1 MTTDQTEATG
11 VILAGGRARRMDHR
25 DKGLILYRGRPMVSY
40 AVEALSGVARQTLI
54 NANRNLDHY
63 RQFGLPVVTDATD
76 SFDGPLAGILAAMRQ
91 ADSDVLLVVPC
102 DSPLILPGH
111 LRRLMAALVEN
122 RAEAAVACDGERW
135 HPVFLAL
142 RTSLAGS
149 LQRYLDNGQ
158 RKIGGWLEQLH
169 TVPVDFSKT
178 PELFVN
184 VNTPAELTELESRAG
199 NGHAQ

>member
-1 MTTDQTEATG
+1 MMTDQTEATG

-25 DKGLILYRGRPMVSY
+25 DKGLIRYRGRPMVSY

-54 NANRNLDHY
+54 NANRNLERY
-63 RQFGLPVVTDATD
+63 RQFGLPVITDPTD

-91 ADSDVLLVVPC
+91 ADSGVLLVVPC
-102 DSPLILPGH
+102 DSPLIRSGH
-111 LRRLMAALVEN
+111 LRRLMSALVEN
-122 RAEAAVACDGERW
+122 HAEAAVAFDGEQW

-149 LQRYLDNGQ
+149 LQRYLDSGQ
-158 RKIGGWLEQLH
+158 RKIGGWLAQLH

-178 PELFVN
+178 PELFAN
-184 VNTPAELTELESRAG
+184 VNTPAELAELESKAG
-199 NGHAQ
+199 GSHAQ